1 MDEEDPRT
9 KAANDEGKPATP
21 LSDFFP
27 TEGASGPDPSQP
39 SLNAIAQRYDILA
52 ELGRGGMGVVYK
64 ARDRETNETVALKVL
79 KPEIAA
85 YPETLERFKSEL
97 RLARKITHKSVCR
110 THELLRFESTVVI
123 AMEYV
128 EGESL
133 RQVLARFG
141 GVPLRRGMEWAAQ
154 ICGALAEAHM
164 QGVIHRDLK
173 PENIVIDKQGIA
185 KVMDFGIARS
195 VEREEGAPGTVVGTP
210 AYMSPE
216 QAEGK
221 PADARSDIYSL
232 GLILYE
238 MFTGHRAFHAE
249 TPAAFMDKHI
259 HETPTPPR
267 EVERLLP
274 GFLDRAIW
282 KCLEK
287 KPAKRFQSAKELEA
301 ALAEKA
307 EAKPRPGEE
316 IELPVHLTRWQRSD
330 WLLLAAALAGL
341 ALFFPSFNRTSLA
354 PRSKVSFDH
363 SVLGRIGEEYA
374 RRIGAP
380 TVGTPQTGLMWPFH
394 LTQYDYVAD
403 KAGATAALE
412 QTNNPVPYWVWQAE
426 WDNGTTVGVDNRGS
440 LVIFSR
446 NFPPATPVNKLSV
459 EDTKPRAEKALRE
472 FFGRDPETLRLEN
485 ALSDTFQDHIATSFT
500 WLDPQSFH
508 GLQRRYIV
516 RLAGTEIA
524 FLESRYDVPADYVW
538 PGQSDWQVV
547 LVLVAS
553 FALMLLGL
561 SQRQQVDLRAR
572 WRAATCTLFLVLGE
586 WNGWRLFGGLNT
598 PLLIFVSSLFG
609 LSFAFVWFFV
619 SITLEWSV
627 RKVSPAKMLTFAR
640 LFDRRIATEPCGLA
654 ILRGTLVG
662 IGLLGVQTFL
672 VWAGTTHV
680 RMWLDSETHI
690 LEAGI
695 TLGSLWPSADAL
707 FCALFQT
714 ASVAPFL
721 VFIGPV
727 AMRFARRTG
736 VAVLV
741 AAVLAAVA
749 TGGITMGVVKPYPWQ
764 LVLLGLDY
772 LVLAWTFARFD
783 VLTLI
788 VTVFTFAFC
797 WQMYPLLVV
806 FEPAGAGQEWGAF
819 ILWGLFV
826 LTAAAVA
833 FQSSLRAS
841 YRRMAEVF
849 E

>member
-9 KAANDEGKPATP
+9 KTPSGAEKPATP

-27 TEGASGPDPSQP
+27 TEGVAAPDPSQP
-39 SLNAIAQRYDILA
+39 SLDALRQRYDILA

-85 YPETLERFKSEL
+85 YPEILERFKSEL

-110 THELLRFESTVVI
+110 THELLRFDSTVVI

-154 ICGALAEAHM
+154 ICGALAEAHT
-164 QGVIHRDLK
+164 QGVVHRDLK
-173 PENIVIDKQGIA
+173 PENILIDKQGVA

-195 VEREEGAPGTVVGTP
+195 VEKEEGAPGTIVGTP

-232 GLILYE
+232 GLIFYE
-238 MFTGHRAFHAE
+238 MFTGHRTFHAE

-287 KPAKRFQSAKELEA
+287 RPAKRFQSAKELEA

-307 EAKPRPGEE
+307 EAKPRPGEA
-316 IELPVHLTRWQRSD
+316 IELPAHLTRWERSD
-330 WLLLAAALAGL
+330 WLLLAAAIAGL
-341 ALFFPSFNRTSLA
+341 ALFFPFFNRTSLA

-380 TVGTPQTGLMWPFH
+380 TGGKPRTGLAWPFH
-394 LTQYDYVAD
+394 LIQYDYVAG

-412 QTNNPVPYWVWQAE
+412 QTNNPVPYWVWQVG

-446 NFPPATPVNKLSV
+446 NFSPTAPVEKLSV
-459 EDTKPRAEKALRE
+459 EDARPRAERALRE
-472 FFGRDPETLRLEN
+472 FFERDPEALRLEN
-485 ALSDTFQDHIATSFT
+485 AVSDTFLGHVATSYT
-500 WLDPQSFH
+500 WLDPQDFH

-524 FLESRYDVPADYVW
+524 YLESRYDWPAAYSR
-538 PGQSDWQVV
+538 PGGGDWIINRMAV
-547 LVLVAS
+547 LSFVLLA
-553 FALMLLGL
+553 LGL
-561 SQRQQVDLRAR
+561 YQMKRVDLRAR
-572 WRAATCTLFLVLGE
+572 WRARMCVVLFVLG
-586 WNGWRLFGGLNT
+586 GWWGSRVFGGLEGQFAIFIAS
-598 PLLIFVSSLFG
+598 LIA
-609 LSFAFVWFFV
+609 LSFAFVGFFV
-619 SITLEWSV
+619 FIALERLV
-627 RKVSPAKMLTFAR
+627 QRVGPAKTLTFIR
-640 LFDRRIATEPCGLA
+640 LFDRRVFSEPCGLG

-662 IGLLGVQTFL
+662 VALLGVETLL
-672 VWAGTTHV
+672 VWVGTTHG
-680 RMWLDSETHI
+680 RMWLDSDTHI
-690 LEAGI
+690 LWAGI
-695 TLGSLWPSADAL
+695 SAGEKWPSVRVFL
-707 FCALFQT
+707 SALFQT
-714 ASVAPFL
+714 LTVGVVI
-721 VFIGPV
+721 VFAGC
-727 AMRFARRTG
+727 
-736 VAVLV
+736 LV
-741 AAVLAAVA
+741 ARFCRRPWLTALIVAALSAVTVA
-749 TGGITMGVVKPYPWQ
+749 GGSMGAIKPYPWQ
-764 LVLLGLDY
+764 LVLLGFDC
-772 LVLAWTFARFD
+772 LVLACTFARFD

-788 VTVFTFAFC
+788 VTVFTFALC
-797 WQMYPLLVV
+797 SQSYPLLVM
-806 FEPAGAGQEWGAF
+806 FEPAGAAQEWGVL

-826 LTAAAVA
+826 LAAAVVT
-833 FQSSLRAS
+833 FQSSLRAG
-841 YRRMAEVF
+841 YRRLAEAF
-849 E
+849 D